1 MTKISGLNSEFNPW
15 KTSCFHL
22 LFCASA
28 IFVSLVNPLVLKRK
42 VLPYLQLD
50 HLAKI
55 ILDEQ
60 IPKQPTLAQIS
71 SGQTSR
77 AILLPKHLQW
87 LNLKPKKVH
96 YHYNEGMP
104 RAWIRSAK
112 KLGSV
117 IHSPQSLHVLPTIRP
132 QTPFPTSLLFTL
144 LCRLASSLIKHTRFT
159 DVSGTLHLFS
169 LPLGMLPPHPRNPY
183 GCSHSLLPV
192 FYSEVLGTVSFCL
205 KNSKRKTWSSKSSQ
219 KLLFIFS

>member
-1 MTKISGLNSEFNPW
+1 M
-15 KTSCFHL
+15 

-42 VLPYLQLD
+42 VLLYMQLD

-60 IPKQPTLAQIS
+60 IPKQPTLARIS
-71 SGQTSR
+71 SGQTNR

-132 QTPFPTSLLFTL
+132 QTPFPISLLFTL
-144 LCRLASSLIKHTRFT
+144 LCHLASSLIKHTRFT

-192 FYSEVLGTVSFCL
+192 FYSEVVGTVSFCL

-219 KLLFIFS
+219 KFLFIFS

>member
-1 MTKISGLNSEFNPW
+1 M
-15 KTSCFHL
+15 

-42 VLPYLQLD
+42 VLPYVQLD

-96 YHYNEGMP
+96 YRYNEGMP
-104 RAWIRSAK
+104 RAWIRSAR
-112 KLGSV
+112 KLGSA
-117 IHSPQSLHVLPTIRP
+117 IHSPQALRVLPTIRP
-132 QTPFPTSLLFTL
+132 QTPFPTSLLSTL
-144 LCRLASSLIKHTRFT
+144 LCRPASSLIKHTRFT
-159 DVSGTLHLFS
+159 DVSGTLRLFS
-169 LPLGMLPPHPRNPY
+169 LLLGRLPPHPRNPY

-192 FYSEVLGTVSFCL
+192 FYSEVVGTVSFCL

-219 KLLFIFS
+219 KLLFVFS